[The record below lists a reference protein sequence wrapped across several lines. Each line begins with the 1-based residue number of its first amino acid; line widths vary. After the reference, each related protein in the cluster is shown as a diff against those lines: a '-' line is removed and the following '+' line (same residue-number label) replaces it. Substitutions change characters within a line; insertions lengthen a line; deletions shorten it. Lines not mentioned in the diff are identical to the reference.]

1 MNIVPLHFCKDV
13 PRGHFCLEHV
23 LNVFV
28 CANKQMSKKNARNNA
43 HVLGHASSG
52 LFAIVKKT
60 NVYPL
65 TTTSLP
71 TCTENVVW
79 SCRLKAHT
87 FNTYLNTRA
96 CHAICSFN
104 PTESRTQTNFQTHV
118 CVKTQEGQTKVNVL
132 MWPTRCLTER
142 AAGPH

>member
-1 MNIVPLHFCKDV
+1 MNIVPLRFCKDV
-13 PRGHFCLEHV
+13 PCGHFCLEHV

-28 CANKQMSKKNARNNA
+28 CAKKCQRKMRSTMPMCRAMSA
-43 HVLGHASSG
+43 LDCLQSC
-52 LFAIVKKT
+52 KKT

-65 TTTSLP
+65 ITASVP
-71 TCTENVVW
+71 NYNENTVW

-87 FNTYLNTRA
+87 LNIYLNASARHT
-96 CHAICSFN
+96 ICSIN
-104 PTESRTQTNFQTHV
+104 PTESRTQTNFQTHAR
-118 CVKTQEGQTKVNVL
+118 VKTQKGQTKVNVL

>member
-1 MNIVPLHFCKDV
+1 MNIVPLRFCKDV
-13 PRGHFCLEHV
+13 PHGHFCLEHV

-43 HVLGHASSG
+43 HVQGHASSE

-60 NVYPL
+60 
-65 TTTSLP
+65 TTSLP
-71 TCTENVVW
+71 NYNENIVW
-79 SCRLKAHT
+79 SCRLKVHT
-87 FNTYLNTRA
+87 LNTYLNARA
-96 CHAICSFN
+96 CHTICSIN